1 MAYFENFISNEVLQW
16 MQSGEALVAGS
27 HRLTLAGSLSSFYPG
42 FCPGLCPGVIRGA

>member
-27 HRLTLAGSLSSFYPG
+27 HRLTLAGSLSDND
-42 FCPGLCPGVIRGA
+42 LIMIMIIN

>member
-27 HRLTLAGSLSSFYPG
+27 HRLTLAGSLSELLF
-42 FCPGLCPGVIRGA
+42 GLLSGSLSGRY